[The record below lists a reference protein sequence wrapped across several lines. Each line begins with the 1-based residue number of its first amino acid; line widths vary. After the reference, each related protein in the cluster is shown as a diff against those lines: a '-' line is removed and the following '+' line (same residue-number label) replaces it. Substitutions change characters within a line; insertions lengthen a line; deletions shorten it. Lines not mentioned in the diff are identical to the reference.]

1 MPIATE
7 FGLTFGCGHVG
18 TADLA
23 ALPADRRGGRI
34 AYLQDKGLCG
44 DCFEATRAKRR
55 EIDRDSWVTARRNEQ
70 DANAAR
76 WARDERYAPLAG
88 SATQVGFAARVRF
101 DLMRQL
107 YAWAVQEGHD
117 PAGYERVE
125 QTAKGID
132 TARWWLD
139 QRPLVTGGVA
149 DGIGDIGGLVELLD
163 AAAATYDGSGLIVCE
178 NTA

>member
-7 FGLTFGCGHVG
+7 FELTFGCAHVG
-18 TADLA
+18 TIDLS

-44 DCFEATRAKRR
+44 DCFEATRVKRR
-55 EIDRDSWVTARRNEQ
+55 ELERTSWVTARRKEE
-70 DANAAR
+70 DALAAQ

-88 SATQVGFAARVRF
+88 SAKQVAFAALVRF
-101 DLMRQL
+101 DLMHQL
-107 YAWAVQEGHD
+107 YGWAVREQHD
-117 PAGYERVE
+117 LAGYERVE

-139 QRPLVTGGVA
+139 QRPLVA
-149 DGIGDIGGLVELLD
+149 DRIADLVELLD
-163 AAAATYDGSGLIVCE
+163 AAASTHDGTGPIVCE